1 MKTFSLLENE
11 RRVGK
16 KAEQTANTAH
26 DLLFDQVMLKSQP
39 LSYFGSTMIG

>member
-16 KAEQTANTAH
+16 KAEQTASTAH